1 LAATSTRVSE
11 ERKLRDEIAKANRE
25 YKKIKQ
31 RNKNFNVDLDE
42 EEAAAETALEN
53 AKEALETYKQERQE
67 SLTQKGNETKVKT
80 LQTRILSEQSRLEGL
95 KSPDR
100 EGGFLIAP
108 ATEDRVRNLEKSI
121 YEKEQEIKRLGGEL
135 RTPTKFDLYKP
146 AVEEQPQ
153 PTSGFNAPVTI
164 TGQQAV
170 SATPKDRPFSGTPSP
185 TSFQAVRNIS
195 NEQLSSIMPRSGTIG
210 LFDIP
215 EMGEGF
221 VFLAPPG
228 ATTSVPIDLESWKTN
243 VYDYTPQ
250 QIQEY
255 KRAIGFKEQSGAATP
270 EFVDALTRQMLT
282 VSEINYRNARN
293 NKRQISFEEYVVNP
307 QKFGGELAAT
317 GAGRV
322 SAGPSAQE
330 LRAKNEAVKILAT
343 EIGVGLDDA
352 TANRLAREWA
362 IGNYDAT
369 SIRAVVARSG
379 TIDFTKGAAAQTLN
393 NLRQYAADFGVQYD
407 DTWFNRATTNILTAK
422 DNEETYAASIRQIA
436 KSRYPTFAEQID
448 GGFTVRQLASPY
460 IQTMSSI
467 LELDSGSIG
476 LNDPFITQ
484 AMTGLNT
491 EGKPAT
497 KPLWQFEQEL
507 RKDPRWNYTNNAQQS
522 LMNTARQ
529 VLQDF
534 GLVS

>member
-1 LAATSTRVSE
+1 MAATSTRVSE

-53 AKEALETYKQERQE
+53 AKEALEIYKQERQE

-228 ATTSVPIDLESWKTN
+228 ATTSVPTDLESWKTN

-250 QIQEY
+250 EIQEY

-270 EFVDALTRQMLT
+270 EFVDALTKQMLI

-317 GAGRV
+317 GAGGI

-484 AMTGLNT
+484 AMTGLNA
-491 EGKPAT
+491 EGKPST